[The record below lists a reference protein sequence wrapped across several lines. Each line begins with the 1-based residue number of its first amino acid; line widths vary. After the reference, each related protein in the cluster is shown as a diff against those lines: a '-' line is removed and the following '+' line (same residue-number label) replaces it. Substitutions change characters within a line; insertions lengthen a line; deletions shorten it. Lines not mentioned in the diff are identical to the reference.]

1 MLHPVVR
8 IVAVSLLVL
17 VPLPAAAITL
27 TVSNTG
33 VDSPTCGPT
42 ASPCRSITR
51 AVLNSMPGDRVL
63 VGPGVYSDDLDVDGV
78 FGEAGEEP
86 GSVNIGVAG
95 LTIESTGGAAG
106 TLIRRRGG
114 TPSNGIAISASDVK
128 FGKASKG
135 FTVVTLG
142 NVNSTAIAT
151 AGASGVE
158 VVGNVIA
165 GPVNIGIGSTTN
177 DGLFKDNRIVCSS
190 GAGSAFL
197 LVLGT
202 GSRIDRNT
210 VQGCQSG
217 FLVAGTGHVIT
228 RNLAIGNGVGF
239 GLGDFAELSRN
250 AALGNTS
257 SGVSLSS
264 GATPGLIFANT
275 FAGNGTAFG
284 SNCGL
289 TNSTGGAVTAAG
301 NFWGAAT
308 GPGADPADQVCNS
321 FSSTTITSPFATT
334 DSTPKMAAIR

>member
-1 MLHPVVR
+1 MLQPVVR
-8 IVAVSLLVL
+8 IVAVSLLVIL
-17 VPLPAAAITL
+17 PFPAAAITL

-63 VGPGVYSDDLDVDGV
+63 VGPGVYSDDLDVDGL

-86 GSVNIGVAG
+86 GAVNIGVAG
-95 LTIESTGGAAG
+95 LTVESTGGAAG

-114 TPSNGIAISASDVK
+114 APSDGIVITASDVE

-142 NVNSTAIAT
+142 NVNSAAISAV
-151 AGASGVE
+151 ASGVE

-165 GPVNIGIGSTTN
+165 GPVNFSIGSTAN

-190 GAGSAFL
+190 GAGSAFF

-217 FLVAGTGHVIT
+217 FLVSGAGNVIT

-239 GLGDFAELSRN
+239 GLTDFAEFSRN
-250 AALGNTS
+250 AALANTTTGASLGS
-257 SGVSLSS
+257 SG
-264 GATPGLIFANT
+264 TPGLIFGNT

-289 TNSTGGAVTAAG
+289 TNNTGGAVTAAG

-321 FSSTTITSPFATT
+321 FSSTTITSPVATT